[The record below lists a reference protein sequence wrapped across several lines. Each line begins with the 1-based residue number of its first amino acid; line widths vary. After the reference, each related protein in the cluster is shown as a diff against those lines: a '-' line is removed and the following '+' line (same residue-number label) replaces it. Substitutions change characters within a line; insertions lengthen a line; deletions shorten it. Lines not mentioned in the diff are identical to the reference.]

1 MAGHEQMRFLI
12 CAAGFAA
19 LTACAPAVPDS
30 GAGVGFGDDNEF
42 EARLQ
47 ARGSRLHGN
56 ALPVPGAVSSE
67 TLGPNGAPLQG
78 DAADIA
84 AETQAALRERAAN
97 SGEPV
102 VHADP
107 GNPQPQTVTN
117 AGGISGE
124 TNFDA
129 VSAERSIESD
139 AALIAQNRAR
149 YQVIEPEALPSRSG
163 DTGPNVVQ
171 YALSTTHPIGTR
183 IHNRVGINQEAKFR
197 RNCAAYASPDQAQ
210 IDFLAKGGPQRD
222 RLGLDPDGDGYAC
235 AWDPRPFRKAVGG

>member
-1 MAGHEQMRFLI
+1 MRFFL
-12 CAAGFAA
+12 CAAGLLA
-19 LTACAPAVPDS
+19 LNACSPAVPDS
-30 GAGVGFGDDNEF
+30 AAGVGFGDYDAYQAEQQAR
-42 EARLQ
+42 EARL
-47 ARGSRLHGN
+47 AG
-56 ALPVPGAVSSE
+56 APLPSPMAVSSE
-67 TLGPNGAPLQG
+67 PLDGGAPQTG
-78 DAADIA
+78 DASDLV
-84 AETQAALRERAAN
+84 AETQAALREQALN
-97 SGEPV
+97 SGQPV
-102 VHADP
+102 LHADP
-107 GNPQPQTVTN
+107 SNPPPQTVTT
-117 AGGISGE
+117 ATGMSVE